1 MEAMFLGVIGVVTLI
16 QTRSASGWLTGE
28 TVASLLKKRLALVTA
43 SSMVGALTSM
53 PKAERLPPHLNW
65 NSNVFI
71 VVEVF
76 SFLLRVLW
84 IGLESRTC
92 RLGIGGPG

>member
-1 MEAMFLGVIGVVTLI
+1 
-16 QTRSASGWLTGE
+16 
-28 TVASLLKKRLALVTA
+28 
-43 SSMVGALTSM
+43 
-53 PKAERLPPHLNW
+53 
-65 NSNVFI
+65 VFI